1 MILCLESSPKISFE
15 LLSVDG
21 LLLDPLGII
30 DLNKLPK
37 ILELIQQENNTKMTY
52 LRLLGLGYFF
62 KIVFNRL
69 ATLGNFEYK
78 FSDSIESLL

>member
-1 MILCLESSPKISFE
+1 MILCLESRPKITFE
-15 LLSVDG
+15 FLSVDG

-30 DLNKLPK
+30 ELNQRPK
-37 ILELIQQENNTKMTY
+37 ILELIQLENNTKMTY

-69 ATLGNFEYK
+69 ATLGNFTYK
-78 FSDSIESLL
+78 FSDSMESLL

>member
-1 MILCLESSPKISFE
+1 MILFLESRPKITLEF
-15 LLSVDG
+15 LSLDG
-21 LLLDPLGII
+21 LLLDPSGII
-30 DLNKLPK
+30 DLNQLPK
-37 ILELIQQENNTKMTY
+37 ILELIQQENNIKMTY

-78 FSDSIESLL
+78 FFDSIESLL

>member
-1 MILCLESSPKISFE
+1 MILCLELRPKITFE
-15 LLSVDG
+15 LLSLDG

-37 ILELIQQENNTKMTY
+37 ILELIQQENNTKISY

-69 ATLGNFEYK
+69 ATLGNFSYK
-78 FSDSIESLL
+78 FSDSMESLL

>member
-1 MILCLESSPKISFE
+1 MILCLESRPKITFKF
-15 LLSVDG
+15 LSEDG
-21 LLLDPLGII
+21 LLLDPSGII
-30 DLNKLPK
+30 DLNQLHE

-69 ATLGNFEYK
+69 ATLGNFTYK
-78 FSDSIESLL
+78 FSDSMESLL

>member
-1 MILCLESSPKISFE
+1 MILCLESRPKITFE

-69 ATLGNFEYK
+69 ATLGNFTYK
-78 FSDSIESLL
+78 FSDSMESLL

>member
-1 MILCLESSPKISFE
+1 MVLSPKITFE
-15 LLSVDG
+15 FLSVAG

-30 DLNKLPK
+30 ELNQLPK
-37 ILELIQQENNTKMTY
+37 ILELIQLENNTKMTY

-69 ATLGNFEYK
+69 ATLGNFIYK
-78 FSDSIESLL
+78 FSDSMESLL

>member
-1 MILCLESSPKISFE
+1 MILCLESRPKITLE

-21 LLLDPLGII
+21 LLLDPSGII
-30 DLNKLPK
+30 DLNRLPK

-78 FSDSIESLL
+78 FSDSMESLL

>member
-1 MILCLESSPKISFE
+1 MILCSELSPKITFE

-37 ILELIQQENNTKMTY
+37 ILELIQQENNIKMTY

>member
-1 MILCLESSPKISFE
+1 MILCLDVSPKITFE
-15 LLSVDG
+15 FLSVDG
-21 LLLDPLGII
+21 FLLDPSGII
-30 DLNKLPK
+30 DLNQLHK
-37 ILELIQQENNTKMTY
+37 ILELFQQENNTKITY

-69 ATLGNFEYK
+69 ATSGNFEYK

>member
-1 MILCLESSPKISFE
+1 MILCLESRPKITLE

-21 LLLDPLGII
+21 LLLDPSGII
-30 DLNKLPK
+30 DLNRHPK
-37 ILELIQQENNTKMTY
+37 ILELNQQENNIKMTY

>member
-1 MILCLESSPKISFE
+1 MILCFESSPKITFE
-15 LLSVDG
+15 FLSVDG
-21 LLLDPLGII
+21 LLLDPSGII
-30 DLNKLPK
+30 DLNQLPK
-37 ILELIQQENNTKMTY
+37 ILELIQQENNTKMIY

-69 ATLGNFEYK
+69 ATSGNFTYK

>member
-1 MILCLESSPKISFE
+1 MIFE
-15 LLSVDG
+15 FLSVAG
-21 LLLDPLGII
+21 LLLDPSGII
-30 DLNKLPK
+30 DINQLSK

-69 ATLGNFEYK
+69 ATLGNFSYK
-78 FSDSIESLL
+78 FSDSMESLL

>member
-1 MILCLESSPKISFE
+1 MELSPKITFE
-15 LLSVDG
+15 FLSVAG

-30 DLNKLPK
+30 ELNQLPK
-37 ILELIQQENNTKMTY
+37 ILELIQLENNTKMTY

-69 ATLGNFEYK
+69 ATLGNFTYK
-78 FSDSIESLL
+78 FSDSMESLL